1 MINLSLEDILSTIEK
16 VNLKKKEL
24 SLYVVYDA
32 TKTFRDIFVNNMD
45 TILGGGEYQNARLIQ
60 FIRMKL
66 NTDLGNV
73 VYVKIPKVVV
83 RYDLTKDS
91 INRIRETKNHGYEMK
106 LLIFSE
112 EEQEKKND
120 ADLYI

>member
-1 MINLSLEDILSTIEK
+1 
-16 VNLKKKEL
+16 
-24 SLYVVYDA
+24 
-32 TKTFRDIFVNNMD
+32 
-45 TILGGGEYQNARLIQ
+45 
-60 FIRMKL
+60 MKL